1 MRQQYVQS
9 PSSMM
14 CYMKMEDIYI
24 YNILLIWKYVF
35 WQALIFYNCKNLVVK
50 NLKIQN
56 AQKMHVSFEKCVGVE
71 VSGLTITAPADSPN
85 TDGIHVTRTQN
96 IQISSSVIGTGT
108 LKTYPKTKLKIF
120 SFLKK

>member
-1 MRQQYVQS
+1 MFDKGCIWSRDVQGQDER
-9 PSSMM
+9 
-14 CYMKMEDIYI
+14 KE
-24 YNILLIWKYVF
+24 L
-35 WQALIFYNCKNLVVK
+35 KNLVVK

-56 AQKMHVSFEKCVGVE
+56 AQKMHVTFEKCVGVE

-120 SFLKK
+120 SFLKKRL